1 MNSMKQIRI
10 EKVTINVGCA
20 GDMQKIEKA
29 KKILEKMT
37 GKKPVIT
44 LSRKRST
51 FGIAKGKPVGVK
63 VTLRKQD
70 AYEFF
75 KKVLKAVDN
84 TIKASQLDK
93 DGNINIGIK
102 EYIDIPGMKYDPE
115 IGMLGFDVAITL
127 ERPGYRVKRRKVK
140 KSKIGK
146 KHKISKEEV
155 IKWLKEEFGV
165 NVV

>member
-1 MNSMKQIRI
+1 
-10 EKVTINVGCA
+10 
-20 GDMQKIEKA
+20 
-29 KKILEKMT
+29 
-37 GKKPVIT
+37 
-44 LSRKRST
+44 
-51 FGIAKGKPVGVK
+51 
-63 VTLRKQD
+63 
-70 AYEFF
+70 
-75 KKVLKAVDN
+75 
-84 TIKASQLDK
+84 
-93 DGNINIGIK
+93 
-102 EYIDIPGMKYDPE
+102 MKYDPE